1 MPVTYFNLTLLI
13 GSNAVKMIL
22 PVNSIT
28 KLLLVDAETCMM
40 KSPQPQDAT
49 IVFGTSSISYAEKL
63 LLQKYRRNLVLPS
76 SARPVSIVHNN
87 NLNDCDQKTF
97 SVGT

>member
-1 MPVTYFNLTLLI
+1 
-13 GSNAVKMIL
+13 MIL

-40 KSPQPQDAT
+40 EFPQPQDST

-76 SARPVSIVHNN
+76 SARPVFTVQNN
-87 NLNDCDQKTF
+87 VLNDCDEKTV